1 LLQEHCAPSL
11 RADSAGEG
19 VCTVEG
25 RGSADELDKTGG
37 RNRRRRW
44 MLLEVKQ
51 MKRYVNVLLL
61 LALFAA
67 VALLV
72 LKPGVDAQN
81 VPGDT
86 GVLEQLPLVQ
96 PPAPLPPAR
105 PQNEDTRNSVEE
117 SRRNAIV
124 TAIERV
130 APAVVSVNVIQ
141 MHAERVRDPF
151 SRDFWSLFYAPP
163 PRYRLRERQLNSI
176 GSGFIIDNLG
186 HIVTNYHVVED
197 AEKVASVTLT
207 DGREVEVELIGAD
220 ERTDLAVLRAKGSN
234 LPHVPF
240 GDSSEVFIGEWA
252 IAIGNPFGVLMKD
265 PQPSVSVGVVS
276 AVHRRISPSIAKGQ
290 RLYQDMIQTDAA
302 INPGNSGGP
311 LINAEGEVIGVNTM
325 IFSTSGANVG
335 LGFALPIN
343 RVRRV
348 AEEIIRYGRRRDP
361 WPGFKVEDI
370 TALRRDLR
378 EQLGLQVDQGGIVVN
393 ILTSAPA
400 YVAGLRPGDA
410 ILAIN
415 GEPVSSSSD
424 VDFVIWDLFV
434 GDDCE
439 IKIDRQGKR
448 QTIRFEISEL
458 ENRG

>member
-1 LLQEHCAPSL
+1 MKKY
-11 RADSAGEG
+11 
-19 VCTVEG
+19 VE
-25 RGSADELDKTGG
+25 L
-37 RNRRRRW
+37 
-44 MLLEVKQ
+44 
-51 MKRYVNVLLL
+51 VLLVVL
-61 LALFAA
+61 VGLAA
-67 VALLV
+67 VLV
-72 LKPGVDAQN
+72 VKPGVEAQGAEGEAPA
-81 VPGDT
+81 V
-86 GVLEQLPLVQ
+86 EQLPGVQ
-96 PPAPLPPAR
+96 SLPPAPLPQVQ
-105 PQNEDTRNSVEE
+105 PQRQSKQISIEQ

-141 MHAERVRDPF
+141 MQAERVKDPF
-151 SRDFWSLFYAPP
+151 SRDFWSLFYTPA

-197 AEKVASVTLT
+197 AEKVASVTLS
-207 DGREVEVELIGAD
+207 DGREIEVELVGAD
-220 ERTDLAVLRAKGSN
+220 ERTDLAVLRAKGKD
-234 LPHVPF
+234 LPYVPL
-240 GDSSEVFIGEWA
+240 GDSSNVLIGEWA

-265 PQPSVSVGVVS
+265 AHPSVSVGVVS
-276 AVHRRISPSIAKGQ
+276 ANHRRISPTIAKGQ

-348 AEEIIRYGRRRDP
+348 ADEIIQYGRRRDP
-361 WPGFKVEDI
+361 WPGFKVEDL
-370 TALRRDLR
+370 TALRQDLR
-378 EQLGLQVDQGGIVVN
+378 DQLGLRVEEGGIVVN

-400 YVAGLRPGDA
+400 YVAGLRPGDV

-415 GEPVSSSSD
+415 GERINSSSD

-439 IKIDRQGKR
+439 LKVDRQGESHTVKFKI
-448 QTIRFEISEL
+448 QEL
-458 ENRG
+458 TK

>member
-1 LLQEHCAPSL
+1 MQRWLTLAILFVAPASACA
-11 RADSAGEG
+11 AGG
-19 VCTVEG
+19 
-25 RGSADELDKTGG
+25 
-37 RNRRRRW
+37 
-44 MLLEVKQ
+44 
-51 MKRYVNVLLL
+51 
-61 LALFAA
+61 
-67 VALLV
+67 
-72 LKPGVDAQN
+72 
-81 VPGDT
+81 
-86 GVLEQLPLVQ
+86 
-96 PPAPLPPAR
+96 APVFP
-105 PQNEDTRNSVEE
+105 
-117 SRRNAIV
+117 RRNAV
-124 TAIERV
+124 V
-130 APAVVSVNVIQ
+130 AAVEKAGPGVVNISTEQVVV
-141 MHAERVRDPF
+141 RRSNPFFRFRDPSQDDLFREYFGRF
-151 SRDFWSLFYAPP
+151 SRPRRFRTTSL
-163 PRYRLRERQLNSI
+163 
-176 GSGFIIDNLG
+176 GSGVIVDPDG
-186 HIVTNYHVVED
+186 YVVTNEHVVRR
-197 AEKVASVTLT
+197 ASKIHLTLG
-207 DGREVEVELIGAD
+207 DGRKLEGRLLSSD
-220 ERTDLAVLRAKGSN
+220 PDSDLALIKVDGDKP
-234 LPHVPF
+234 LPTVAMGHS
-240 GDSSEVFIGEWA
+240 DDLMIGETMVA
-252 IAIGNPFGVLMKD
+252 LGNPFGLESTVT
-265 PQPSVSVGVVS
+265 VGVLS
-276 AVHRRISPSIAKGQ
+276 AKNRSVMLRGQ
-290 RLYQDMIQTDAA
+290 EAYAGLMQTDAA